1 MVDLNN
7 LNYDGWPV
15 VVYQRITVIITELVL
30 GLVLLK

>member
-7 LNYDGWPV
+7 LNYDGWSV
-15 VVYQRITVIITELVL
+15 VVYQRLTVIITELVL